1 MMSEFVQSIQNDLLG
16 AQDGQGITI
25 LLVDDDPAILEGVVD
40 LLRFYG
46 YNLITAIDGKTALE
60 LMQGQTPDLIIS
72 DIMMPEMDGY
82 EFYEAVRS
90 NADWAPIPFI
100 FLTARG
106 QTVDVRRG
114 KSLGVDDYL
123 VKPFEPE
130 DLLIAIRTKLQRVRD
145 IQSVTQVEV
154 RKMKEQMIT
163 IFSHELRTPLTYV
176 YGYINLLREGISDAD
191 QETINAMLEGVQRG
205 AERLVRL
212 VEDLMLLVR
221 IDSGLVEMEID
232 HRSVPCDLSA
242 VAGEIVE
249 AAARLA
255 EEKNVRLEV
264 DVPPDLLVSGVSVHL
279 TDALMRL
286 VENGIKF
293 SKREGGVV
301 SITGHTQDDRVVVA
315 VRDEGIGIAPERQQ
329 DIFNRFVQID
339 RDEME
344 QQGTGLGLP
353 IARSLIELHGGQITL
368 ESQPGQG
375 STFYITLPRST

>member
-1 MMSEFVQSIQNDLLG
+1 MSEFVQSIQDDLLG
-16 AQDGQGITI
+16 AQNGQGITI

-60 LMQGQTPDLIIS
+60 LMQGQTPDLVIS

-145 IQSVTQVEV
+145 IQSVTQAEV

-176 YGYINLLREGISDAD
+176 YGYINLLQEGISDAD
-191 QETINAMLEGVQRG
+191 QETIDAMLKGVQRG

-221 IDSGLVEMEID
+221 IDSGLVGMEID

-255 EEKNVRLEV
+255 EEKNVQIEV

-286 VENGIKF
+286 VENGVKF

-353 IARSLIELHGGQITL
+353 IARSLIDLHGGQITL
-368 ESQPGQG
+368 ESRLGQG
-375 STFYITLPRST
+375 STFYITLPRCN